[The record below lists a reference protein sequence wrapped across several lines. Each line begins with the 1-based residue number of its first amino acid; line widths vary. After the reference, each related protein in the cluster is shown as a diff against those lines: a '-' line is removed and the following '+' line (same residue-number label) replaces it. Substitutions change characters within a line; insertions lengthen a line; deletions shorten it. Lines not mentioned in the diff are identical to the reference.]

1 MADSKIRE
9 IQSTERIQCI
19 TVDFEGGEGHM
30 QGLESSL
37 YELKV
42 TPANSQQGAGDLSPT
57 ATRNWFLSTTW
68 INLQVDPPSE
78 FTESNTGLPALDFA
92 PVKPRRIQ
100 AQTSNLKWWRYSSFV
115 VYICRNLLTTEI
127 ENWNAFFCTLS
138 YLPVEISVDIRSE
151 SPEKLLKCT

>member
-1 MADSKIRE
+1 MGPKGQRE
-9 IQSTERIQCI
+9 TRRVRGAWPILAGSE
-19 TVDFEGGEGHM
+19 DGW
-30 QGLESSL
+30 QGLWVASRGQEWPPSGH
-37 YELKV
+37 
-42 TPANSQQGAGDLSPT
+42 SQQGNWDLSPT

-100 AQTSNLKWWRYSSFV
+100 AQISNLKWWRYSSFV